1 MTEQHEVQDDQ
12 EDKAFLAE
20 MSGNE
25 AEESVED
32 TEETVEDQSEE
43 GGDPAN
49 EEEPDEKQPTL
60 EEKLAAL
67 EERNQKLQRALDTT
81 NGRYGSE
88 LQNLKRQISQLTQPR
103 QEQKPQEKKE
113 ELTIRPEDLESLRE
127 DYPELAEKQAQDLTR
142 VLRKVVAGNG
152 AVDTSEFEKKIMQ
165 MLDEER
171 QARVQDQEGRTKERI
186 NREIRELKDA
196 HPDFQEVAGFQ
207 DQNGLIKWND
217 MRFGNWVA
225 AQPEEVQQEII
236 NGQDARTLSV
246 YISNYKN
253 SANKQQKQH
262 NLKKAIQPKGVPGTR
277 TPTDSDPEESAFR
290 EEMKRL

>member
-1 MTEQHEVQDDQ
+1 MTTQDE

-20 MSGNE
+20 MSGE
-25 AEESVED
+25 ETEEIVDPEGDADESVDDE
-32 TEETVEDQSEE
+32 SSE
-43 GGDPAN
+43 GGDP
-49 EEEPDEKQPTL
+49 ESDEKQEPTL

-103 QEQKPQEKKE
+103 QQEKPKEKE
-113 ELTIRPEDLESLRE
+113 ELTIKPEDLESLRE
-127 DYPELAEKQAQDLTR
+127 DYPELAEKQAQDLTKI
-142 VLRKVVAGNG
+142 LRKVTAGNG
-152 AVDTSEFEKKIMQ
+152 DKSDFEAKIMQ

-171 QARVQDQEGRTKERI
+171 QARVQEQQQSRTQAIE
-186 NREIRELKDA
+186 REIRELKEQ

-207 DQNGLIKWND
+207 TDQTGLIKWND

-225 AQPEEVQQEII
+225 TQPEEVQNEII
-236 NGQDARTLSV
+236 NGQDARTLSS
-246 YISNYKN
+246 YITSYKN
-253 SANKQQKQH
+253 SANKQQKTN

-277 TPTDSDPEESAFR
+277 SPTEMDPEEEAFR
-290 EEMKRL
+290 EEMKRA